1 MFLPTDRHHEYDA
14 IRRSQAYCLEA
25 YSPECV
31 EGVFSEVRAFS
42 EVAVLLGRCHSS
54 HPEPGGYC
62 CTGRYGGFVTHP
74 GRLPSPRRRNVIFP
88 SRNCASTSPSARFA
102 GSSPVT
108 VLTVQAT
115 PLRATCFLVRS
126 MRTSSA
132 RYSVT
137 NERIRALPLYDPRP
151 GNGAHDTSS
160 ASSAKNT
167 ATASGSLPL
176 QASSKASAA
185 RNSSARASP
194 WNIRSSMKRGSR
206 FSFEAV
212 PSEREKRERANSITR
227 TTICLYLP
235 PGERSPS
242 SSSSSIFSMERSSW

>member
-1 MFLPTDRHHEYDA
+1 MWPVYGGQNGPKSIVSVAPKAELWSPLGLFGQSQKGCSRKFMPS
-14 IRRSQAYCLEA
+14 RRSLCYWGDVTPLIQKPA
-25 YSPECV
+25 
-31 EGVFSEVRAFS
+31 
-42 EVAVLLGRCHSS
+42 H
-54 HPEPGGYC
+54 YC
-62 CTGRYGGFVTHP
+62 CTGSYGGFVTHH
-74 GRLPSPRRRNVIFP
+74 GRVPSPRRRDFIFP

-102 GSSPVT
+102 GPSPVT
-108 VLTVQAT
+108 VLTAQPT
-115 PLRATCFLVRS
+115 SSRATCFLVRS

-137 NERIRALPLYDPRP
+137 NERIRALPLYAPRP
-151 GNGAHDTSS
+151 GNGADDTSS
-160 ASSAKNT
+160 ASSAKKS
-167 ATASGSLPL
+167 ATASWSLPL

-194 WNIRSSMKRGSR
+194 WDIRSSMKRGSR

-212 PSEREKRERANSITR
+212 PSEREKRERDSSITR

-242 SSSSSIFSMERSSW
+242 SSS